1 MLLNIF
7 AFFTSLLCQSTAMY
21 SSQSS
26 ASQGGAVAGQP
37 TLSTTTAANAKGDQ
51 AAALQQNTMLKTAL
65 NQITATQMGET
76 DAKKFIPGYNGK
88 NLYCDSRGVDGNW
101 QMINKQLQ
109 EECIKQK
116 KDKKE
121 KAEQLAKEL
130 TAPTKDDCKIRI
142 SKESMVCHARKVMNN
157 VIKDEYYTIKLF
169 GNVVE
174 IIVKNQPVFM
184 GVTERFR
191 YNAKKLKKMAPNAFK
206 NSPTATF
213 KFNRLG
219 GLLSQTGE
227 VPQPKKSNP
236 CAACLEALKQKAD
249 SVDGQANNCGGCDSM
264 LDITTIHNGQFR
276 IQNKEDK
283 TDSNNKKEG
292 GKEKN
297 E

>member
-1 MLLNIF
+1 MLVNMFMCFLSY
-7 AFFTSLLCQSTAMY
+7 AYAATVVGQSAAPQQP
-21 SSQSS
+21 QSS
-26 ASQGGAVAGQP
+26 P
-37 TLSTTTAANAKGDQ
+37 STTAFTASANAKQDQ
-51 AAALQQNTMLKTAL
+51 AANLQQNAMLKTAL
-65 NQITATQMGET
+65 NQITATQMGEG

-88 NLYCDSRGVDGNW
+88 NLYCDPRGVDGNW
-101 QMINKQLQ
+101 NLINKQLQ

-116 KDKKE
+116 REKKE
-121 KAEQLAKEL
+121 RAEQLAKEL
-130 TAPTKDDCKIRI
+130 TQPSQDDCKIRI

-157 VIKDEYYTIKLF
+157 VIKDAYYTIKLF

-191 YNAKKLKKMAPNAFK
+191 YNAKRLKKQAPNAFK

-227 VPQPKKSNP
+227 VPQPKKNNP
-236 CAACLEALKQKAD
+236 CAACLEMLKEKTN
-249 SVDGQANNCGGCDSM
+249 SVEGQANNCGGCDSM

-276 IQNKEDK
+276 IQNKEENT
-283 TDSNNKKEG
+283 TDSKKKES
-292 GKEKN
+292 KSE
-297 E
+297 